1 MKTTYKIFLTTILI
15 NSFFNFNLNAIE
27 ILEVEMLDSYKVS
40 RDFPGKLLPSEQ
52 SRLAF
57 EIPGKIKS
65 LNVDVGDKVKKGQVL
80 AELDDREAV
89 AQLNQSKA
97 KYDLAVQVLNRFKDL
112 RTKGHI
118 SIQDLDRAN
127 SEELVAKS
135 QYEFYKVKF
144 EQTKLLAPFDGVVQD
159 RYLDTGSVINGGI
172 PILEILDS
180 KNVKAHISIPI
191 SYIDKIKI
199 GDSYNFDIG
208 DTSAKAK
215 LQRLA
220 PMSLGGSNNRLA
232 VFVFDT
238 FFNPGSVATLKLNTI
253 EKGRGYVPAEENKKS
268 SAAIG
273 TIFTDSIFTPIK
285 NVKYSVEN
293 FRVEQKT
300 DYEKLVFEIM
310 TDGSI
315 NPQDAL
321 TDAARILIHHF
332 MLFSDE
338 RITLEADEI
347 AKTETYDEESL
358 HMRQLLK
365 TKLIDMD
372 LSVRAL
378 NCLKAAEVD
387 TLGDLVSFNKND
399 LMKFRNF
406 GKKSLTE
413 LEELVNIKGLSFGMD
428 LSKYKLDKD

>member
-144 EQTKLLAPFDGVVQD
+144 EQTKLLAPFDGIVQD

-253 EKGRGYVPAEENKKS
+253 EKGRGTWV
-268 SAAIG
+268 
-273 TIFTDSIFTPIK
+273 PIK
-285 NVKYSVEN
+285 SLSQS
-293 FRVEQKT
+293 EQGIWAIYTINEERKVVR
-300 DYEKLVFEIM
+300 DLVDVIYFE
-310 TDGSI
+310 GEYAFV
-315 NPQDAL
+315 NG
-321 TDAARILIHHF
+321 
-332 MLFSDE
+332 
-338 RITLEADEI
+338 TL
-347 AKTETYDEESL
+347 K
-358 HMRQLLK
+358 
-365 TKLIDMD
+365 
-372 LSVRAL
+372 
-378 NCLKAAEVD
+378 N
-387 TLGDLVSFNKND
+387 GDLVILGGAQKIIE
-399 LMKFRNF
+399 
-406 GKKSLTE
+406 GKIL
-413 LEELVNIKGLSFGMD
+413 N
-428 LSKYKLDKD
+428 